1 MKAIYN
7 PYLFW
12 IPRILTILL
21 ILFVMIFSL
30 DVFDGKHTFWEYVA
44 GFLMHNIPA
53 GILLITLII
62 SWRYEIVGAIV
73 YISSGLFYA
82 VMMMMSSSFTLRNSM
97 VAITLLGL
105 PAIIIGVLFLLG
117 WIQRRKIAKTD

>member
-1 MKAIYN
+1 MKADYN

-21 ILFVMIFSL
+21 ILFVMLFSL
-30 DVFDGKHTFWEYVA
+30 DVFNGKHTFWEYVG
-44 GFLMHNIPA
+44 GFLIHNIPA

-73 YISSGLFYA
+73 YIAAGLFYSIMMFFNSNFSFWNAMSA
-82 VMMMMSSSFTLRNSM
+82 VL
-97 VAITLLGL
+97 LLGL
-105 PAIIIGVLFLLG
+105 PAVIIGILFLIG
-117 WIQRRKIAKTD
+117 WSQRRKIAKEN